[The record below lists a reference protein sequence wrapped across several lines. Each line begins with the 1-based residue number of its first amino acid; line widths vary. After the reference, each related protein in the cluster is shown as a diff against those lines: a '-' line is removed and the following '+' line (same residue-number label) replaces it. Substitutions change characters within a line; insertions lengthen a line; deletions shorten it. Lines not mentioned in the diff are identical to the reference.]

1 MILDDI
7 TKHVRLRLQK
17 DMKMLPLEE
26 MMKKADG
33 TRRPVDFPFER
44 ALRQPG
50 LSYICE
56 VKKASPSKGVIA
68 ESFPYVAIARAY
80 EEAGAAAISCLTERD
95 FFQGHIQYLKEIAQA
110 VTIPVLRKDFIV
122 HAYQIYEAR
131 AMGAAAVLLICAIL
145 DEKTLQSYLE
155 LAHSLGLSALVEA
168 HDEREVH
175 MALRCGAR
183 VIGVNNRNLND
194 FTVSLQTSLSLRSL
208 VPPSVLFITES
219 GIKTPADIAIIKD
232 HGVQGVLIGE
242 TLMRASDKTA
252 MLRYLDGDSHG

>member
-7 TKHVRLRLQK
+7 TKHVRLRLQE

-131 AMGAAAVLLICAIL
+131 AMGAAAVLL
-145 DEKTLQSYLE
+145 
-155 LAHSLGLSALVEA
+155 SLI
-168 HDEREVH
+168 H
-175 MALRCGAR
+175 
-183 VIGVNNRNLND
+183 I
-194 FTVSLQTSLSLRSL
+194 
-208 VPPSVLFITES
+208 
-219 GIKTPADIAIIKD
+219 
-232 HGVQGVLIGE
+232 
-242 TLMRASDKTA
+242 
-252 MLRYLDGDSHG
+252 